1 MINSKITGTG
11 MYVPDKIL
19 TNDDL
24 THMVVTSD
32 EWIVERTGI
41 RERRIA
47 TGETAS
53 VMACKAAKKALEGAG
68 VDGDELDLII
78 VSTLTPDYLIPSVA
92 CLVQREINAKNAMC
106 FDVSAACTG
115 FIFSLNIAKQFIN
128 AGQCRKALIIGT
140 EILSKITNYKDRN
153 TCVLFGDGA
162 GAAVVESTDDEGII
176 SIFTRS
182 DGSRYES
189 LICEN
194 NPINTPFYQDE
205 IQDIDGKVRMNG
217 KEVFKFV
224 ITVLPKCIK
233 QVLKD
238 SKYTIDDIKYIV
250 PHQANARMMENVAKR
265 MDIDIGKFYMNI
277 EKYGNTSS
285 ASIPIAL
292 SEMDKDGLLKKG
304 DLLILVGFGG
314 GLTYGSMLIKW

>member
-1 MINSKITGTG
+1 MKNSKITGTG
-11 MYVPDKIL
+11 MYVPDRIL

-41 RERRIA
+41 RERRIS
-47 TGETAS
+47 TGETTS
-53 VMACKAAKKALEGAG
+53 MMACKAAKKALEGAG
-68 VDGDELDLII
+68 VDADELDLII
-78 VSTLTPDYLIPSVA
+78 VSTISPDYLIPSVA
-92 CLVQREINAKNAMC
+92 CMVQSEIKAKNAMC
-106 FDVSAACTG
+106 FDITAACTG

-128 AGQCRKALIIGT
+128 AGQCRKALIIGS
-140 EILSKITNYKDRN
+140 EIISKITNYKDRN

-182 DGSRYES
+182 DGSHFHS

-194 NPINTPFYQDE
+194 TPLNTPFYQDE
-205 IQDIDGKVRMNG
+205 NQENDGKVKMNG

-224 ITVLPKCIK
+224 ISVMPKCIK

-265 MDIDIGKFYMNI
+265 MDIDINKFYMNI

-304 DLLILVGFGG
+304 DLIILVGFGG